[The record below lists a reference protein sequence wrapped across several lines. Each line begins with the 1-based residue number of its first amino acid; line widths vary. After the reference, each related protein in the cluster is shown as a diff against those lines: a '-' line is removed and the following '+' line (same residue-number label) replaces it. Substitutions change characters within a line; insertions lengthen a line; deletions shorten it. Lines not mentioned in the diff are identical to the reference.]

1 MNGCTK
7 FIARYIARASTLQP
21 GRAPDC
27 DDIKVSSQ
35 KKKRKK
41 VGSMPVRPHASNSA
55 AKLDTVDSFRLC
67 TYAWP
72 HWEGKWCEVAMGYCA
87 SLHLAGEK
95 FGGEIGRIGNG
106 RE

>member
-35 KKKRKK
+35 KKKEKK
-41 VGSMPVRPHASNSA
+41 LA
-55 AKLDTVDSFRLC
+55 ACLFAHMQATAPPNLTQLIHF
-67 TYAWP
+67 A
-72 HWEGKWCEVAMGYCA
+72 CA
-87 SLHLAGEK
+87 HTP
-95 FGGEIGRIGNG
+95 GRIGRVSG
-106 RE
+106 VKWPWAIARLFI